1 MVCFTL
7 EEQDEI
13 INELLDVIEANDLLI
28 QKFKNIFERC
38 ST

>member
-13 INELLDVIEANDLLI
+13 INELLDVIEANDLI

-38 ST
+38 SI